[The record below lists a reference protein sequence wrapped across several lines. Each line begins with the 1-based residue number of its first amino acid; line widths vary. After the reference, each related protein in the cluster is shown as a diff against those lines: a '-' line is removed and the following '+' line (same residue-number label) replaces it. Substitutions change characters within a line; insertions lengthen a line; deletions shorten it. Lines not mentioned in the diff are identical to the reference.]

1 MFSDERSR
9 RVVFVS
15 HCILNSNTRADG
27 LAGVPGV
34 NQRVMELLMQM
45 KVGVVQMPCPEMMCL
60 GLDRGDVRGGERP
73 VLMENTRIR
82 EGLKSNSSCETMDL
96 LIAPLVAQVEQ
107 YVEHGFNVLGIIGI
121 NRSPTCGVE
130 TTTINNEE
138 VEGEGVFIERLRQTL
153 EGKGIYLNFIGTKVW
168 QAEEALKSIRNMVD
182 KSEAA
187 FNRAAAKAV
196 TAEFRNQQ
204 S

>member
-27 LAGVPGV
+27 HAGVPGV
-34 NQRVMELLMQM
+34 NQRVMELLMRM

-60 GLDRGDVRGGERP
+60 GLDRGDPRGGERP
-73 VLMENTRIR
+73 VLVENTRIR
-82 EGLKSNSSCETMDL
+82 EGLKSNSSVTVMDAM
-96 LIAPLVAQVEQ
+96 IEQVVVQVEQ
-107 YVEHGFNVLGIIGI
+107 YLKHGFNILGIVGV
-121 NRSPTCGVE
+121 NRSPSCGVE

-138 VEGEGVFIERLRQTL
+138 VEGEGAYIERLRKTL
-153 EGKGIYLNFIGTKVW
+153 EAKGIYLGFVGTKISKV
-168 QAEEALKSIRNMVD
+168 EEALLGIQAMAD

-187 FNRAAAKAV
+187 FNKAAAKAV
-196 TAEFRNQQ
+196 SAEFRQ
-204 S
+204 